1 LIQAPF
7 KPESKN
13 TLSGL
18 NRHVGTGQNG
28 SIIIGRDSTLKSMS
42 AVQRL
47 GATSM
52 VINRFLTVMKAS
64 ASPRE
69 MKVMYL
75 SKTDIE
81 CGSMNFRFFSGAVD

>member
-1 LIQAPF
+1 LIQTPF

-18 NRHVGTGQNG
+18 YRHVGTGQNG

-47 GATSM
+47 GATS
-52 VINRFLTVMKAS
+52 L
-64 ASPRE
+64 
-69 MKVMYL
+69 Y
-75 SKTDIE
+75 
-81 CGSMNFRFFSGAVD
+81 VDARTFESII